1 MSHITFDGEVAVV
14 TGAGG
19 GLGRSH
25 ALLLAHRGA
34 RVVVNDPGGA
44 PDGTG
49 GDDTPADSVVKE
61 ILERGGEAV
70 ANHDTVATPEGGE
83 AIIKTALDAFGTIDI
98 VVNNAGILR
107 DKSFTKITP
116 PDFDAL
122 IDVHLRGAFHV
133 SQPAFKV
140 MKEKGYGRFV
150 HTTSGSGLF
159 GNFGQGN
166 YAAAKTG
173 LIGLSNVLAIEGA
186 KNGITSNVIAPI
198 AKSRLTE
205 NLGPMSD
212 ALAPEL
218 VSPLVAF
225 LVSRDCG
232 ISHEIF
238 SVGGGR
244 IASVFLGVSDGWFA
258 GPGAAFSPD
267 DVRENIDTIRNLET
281 YIIPLSVGEETMAL
295 FSKFSEAGAQ

>member
-1 MSHITFDGEVAVV
+1 MSAIDLSGRVAVV

-25 ALLLAHRGA
+25 ALLLASRGA
-34 RVVVNDPGGA
+34 RVVVNDLGGA

-49 GDDTPADSVVKE
+49 ADTSPANLVVKE
-61 ILERGGEAV
+61 ILDAGGDAI
-70 ANHDTVATPEGGE
+70 ANHDSVATPQGGQSVIDT
-83 AIIKTALDAFGTIDI
+83 AIEAFGTVDI

-107 DKSFTKITP
+107 DKSFAKLVP
-116 PDFDAL
+116 EDFDLL
-122 IDVHLRGAFHV
+122 IDVHLKGAFYV

-140 MKEKGYGRFV
+140 MKEKGFGRII

-173 LIGLSNVLAIEGA
+173 LIGLSNVLAIEGM
-186 KNGITSNVIAPI
+186 KYDIRSNVIAPI
-198 AKSRLTE
+198 AQSRLTGG
-205 NLGPMSD
+205 LAAGGLDD

-218 VSPLVAF
+218 VSPLVAY
-225 LVSRDCG
+225 LAAPECTVT
-232 ISHEIF
+232 HEIF

-244 IASVFLGVSDGWFA
+244 IARVFLGVTDGWFA
-258 GPGAAFSPD
+258 GRGTRFSLEEVAD
-267 DVRENIDTIRNLET
+267 NLDKILEHETFTI
-281 YIIPLSVGEETMAL
+281 PSSVGEETMLL
-295 FSKFSEAGAQ
+295 FAKFSA